1 MAPAFTHAPL
11 ADDREELALRD
22 ILSQSLNVSHDR
34 WPFLVNVIGREN
46 LRVLRRGGRIIG
58 GLGIYRMGQ
67 WFGGR
72 QVSCGGISVVGIAP
86 EERARGAAVFLM
98 RSALEELHE
107 SGTALSSLFAS
118 TQRLYRRVGYEQAGN
133 RYYHELPLSAIGGLD
148 RSLPMVSVGV
158 DESRPF
164 EALARHRARITNG
177 NLERSAGLWQR
188 ILSFPD
194 QVVYGYL
201 IGDAADPEGYLVY
214 YQQSGQPGS
223 YNLCVRDMFALTGAA
238 ARSLWAFFRD
248 HRSVAESVN
257 WFGPASE
264 PLLNQTEECRVQRSR
279 PDHRWLLRIVDVRQA
294 LEGRGYPEDAAGE
307 LHFEVHD
314 ELLPANHGRFVLSVS
329 EGRGDV
335 RPGGRGDLRTDI
347 RGLATLYSSLFTPA
361 ILRMTG
367 QLAADDRTLATASR
381 LFAGPEPW
389 MAEMF

>member
-1 MAPAFTHAPL
+1 
-11 ADDREELALRD
+11 
-22 ILSQSLNVSHDR
+22 
-34 WPFLVNVIGREN
+34 
-46 LRVLRRGGRIIG
+46 
-58 GLGIYRMGQ
+58 
-67 WFGGR
+67 
-72 QVSCGGISVVGIAP
+72 
-86 EERARGAAVFLM
+86 VFLM
-98 RSALEELHE
+98 RAALEELHE

-164 EALARHRARITNG
+164 EALARRRARITNG

-194 QVVYGYL
+194 QIVYGYL
-201 IGDAADPEGYLVY
+201 IGDVADPEGYLVY

-223 YNLCVRDMFALTGAA
+223 YHLCVRDMFALTGAA
-238 ARSLWAFFRD
+238 ARSLWAFLRD
-248 HRSVAESVN
+248 HRSVAESVS

-264 PLLNQTEECRVQRSR
+264 PLLNLTEECRVQRSR
-279 PDHRWLLRIVDVRQA
+279 PDHRWLLRIVDVRRA

-329 EGRGDV
+329 EGRGEV
-335 RPGGRGDLRTDI
+335 HPGGRGDLRADVQ
-347 RGLATLYSSLFTPA
+347 GLAPLYSSLFTPA

-367 QLAADDRTLATASR
+367 QLAADERSLALASR